1 MADKPL
7 GARQMKEYY
16 ERGSG
21 VNSSAAEASQRG
33 PPAASLGPIN
43 TNFPRRF
50 LCCLLPLPIQCM
62 HKPKRELVNIF
73 VEDTAHL
80 RLRQVRL
87 PFSSGFSYRR
97 EWDGFRKGV
106 DLPEKRIF
114 CIIKQGKKTREV
126 TSPGPWPLISVLSLV
141 FKRRATAEKAPS

>member
-73 VEDTAHL
+73 CWRYSAFA

-126 TSPGPWPLISVLSLV
+126 TSPGPWPLIKLNHIP
-141 FKRRATAEKAPS
+141 AA

>member
-73 VEDTAHL
+73 VGDTAHL
-80 RLRQVRL
+80 RV
-87 PFSSGFSYRR
+87 SGKSVCHFLQDFLTGGSGTGFEK
-97 EWDGFRKGV
+97 EWILLKKGF
-106 DLPEKRIF
+106 F

-126 TSPGPWPLISVLSLV
+126 TSPGPWPLISTILDRFLSKSL
-141 FKRRATAEKAPS
+141 KI

>member
-1 MADKPL
+1 
-7 GARQMKEYY
+7 MKEYY

-50 LCCLLPLPIQCM
+50 LCCLLPLPIQCT
-62 HKPKRELVNIF
+62 HKPKRELVNVF
-73 VEDTAHL
+73 VRDTALL
-80 RLRQVRL
+80 RISGKSVRHFL
-87 PFSSGFSYRR
+87 TGV

-106 DLPEKRIF
+106 DLAENHLF
-114 CIIKQGKKTREV
+114 LG
-126 TSPGPWPLISVLSLV
+126 
-141 FKRRATAEKAPS
+141 TAFRK

>member
-73 VEDTAHL
+73 VGDTAHL
-80 RLRQVRL
+80 RV
-87 PFSSGFSYRR
+87 SGKSVCHFLQDFLTAYRR

-106 DLPEKRIF
+106 DIPEKRIF
-114 CIIKQGKKTREV
+114 CIIKQGKKTREG
-126 TSPGPWPLISVLSLV
+126 TSPGPWPLIRKYKKFMPL
-141 FKRRATAEKAPS
+141 